1 MTTDPLHNA
10 QKRTMQYWYVDGSFE
25 FFFGGICLVLAAYFY
40 ANYLLA
46 DSWLANLLTVLFVL
60 IIIGG
65 GYVVNR
71 LVMTLKERITFPRTG
86 YISFARKTGSSRWRR
101 ALLVGIVAAIVSAA
115 MTILL
120 MNRSANFDWMVAA
133 SGLVFGAAVAYL
145 GIRTGMAR
153 FFINAAISLVTGI
166 ALGFANLPEN
176 LGLTGFYGI
185 LGLTLLLMG
194 GLSLWQYL
202 RKNPQPAEDSD
213 A

>member
-1 MTTDPLHNA
+1 
-10 QKRTMQYWYVDGSFE
+10 
-25 FFFGGICLVLAAYFY
+25 
-40 ANYLLA
+40 
-46 DSWLANLLTVLFVL
+46 
-60 IIIGG
+60 
-65 GYVVNR
+65 
-71 LVMTLKERITFPRTG
+71 
-86 YISFARKTGSSRWRR
+86 
-101 ALLVGIVAAIVSAA
+101 
-115 MTILL
+115 
-120 MNRSANFDWMVAA
+120 MVAA
-133 SGLVFGAAVAYL
+133 SGLVFGAVVAYL

-176 LGLTGFYGI
+176 IGLTGFYGI